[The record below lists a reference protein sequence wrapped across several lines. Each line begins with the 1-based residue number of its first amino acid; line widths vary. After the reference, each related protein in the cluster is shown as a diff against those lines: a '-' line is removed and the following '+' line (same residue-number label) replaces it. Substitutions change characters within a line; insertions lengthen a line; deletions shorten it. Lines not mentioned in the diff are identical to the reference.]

1 MDCCTGAGGLA
12 GGGGGGGG
20 GGAAIGGGGGGIAAG
35 GGIIFSPLQAAT
47 KKIIKE
53 RLASFALVVRVI
65 IFMHLRYAQDA
76 PGDVRFL
83 G

>member
-1 MDCCTGAGGLA
+1 M
-12 GGGGGGGG
+12 
-20 GGAAIGGGGGGIAAG
+20 AAG

-47 KKIIKE
+47 KKRIID
-53 RLASFALVVRVI
+53 RLASFALVVRVN
-65 IFMHLRYAQDA
+65 IFMHLRYAQAA